1 MSQQALINAAQAT
14 FRRLCPAGCFI
25 GVHIRFAAPLMQIQT
40 YPRDWI
46 ERYGTQGYALRDPTV
61 AWAFS
66 TTGVC
71 RWSALPVADTFGIME
86 EARQYGLRFGVVIS
100 LGEIESRTIAAFAHD
115 TREFTDS
122 EIETLSETVRRLHY
136 ALEPPESLTKAQQEA
151 LRCVAEGD
159 RHAAAAA
166 KLGITESAFKA
177 RLASARER
185 LNARTTAEA
194 LQRAR
199 DYRLL

>member
-1 MSQQALINAAQAT
+1 MSQQAAMNAALSVI
-14 FRRLCPAGCFI
+14 RRYCPAGCFI
-25 GVHIRFAAPLMQIQT
+25 GIHIRFAAPLMQIQT
-40 YPRDWI
+40 YDKGWVD
-46 ERYGTQGYALRDPTV
+46 RYTSQGYALRDPTI

-66 TTGVC
+66 EIGHC
-71 RWSALPVADTFGIME
+71 RWSALPVPDTFGIMA
-86 EARQYGLRFGVVIS
+86 EAREYGLCYGVAVS
-100 LGEIESRTIAAFAHD
+100 YGEIESRTVAAFAHD
-115 TREFTDS
+115 SREFTDA
-122 EIETLSETVRRLHY
+122 EIEILSETVGKLHHS
-136 ALEPPESLTKAQQEA
+136 LEPPESLTPVQQEA

-166 KLGITESAFKA
+166 KLGISESAFKA

-194 LQRAR
+194 LQKAR